1 LQENK
6 HKHWEKTKSW
16 CEKGHRC
23 KCATVNV
30 SSKYQ
35 VRSTSIFFDWKAVIT
50 AGAGFIGLKIQ
61 HIMIFPVIFVAY
73 QVNGWMEVQSVW
85 VMAAYNH
92 GYQSSK
98 SLCTDLPAHRR
109 LVVLFLT
116 KKGLLMLFW
125 IFIHEKVQLTCPYG
139 YHLWPESST
148 DHSNLIVLVGSG
160 LCLCKAK
167 LGQHS
172 DDLNLGRIF
181 CDFWQLFS
189 SSKGWSRR
197 LIFSARPAGT

>member
-6 HKHWEKTKSW
+6 HKHWEKTQSW
-16 CEKGHRC
+16 SEKGHPC

-35 VRSTSIFFDWKAVIT
+35 VRSTSIFFDWKAVIK

-61 HIMIFPVIFVAY
+61 HIMIFLVIFVAY
-73 QVNGWMEVQSVW
+73 QVYGWMEVQSVW

-98 SLCTDLPAHRR
+98 SLCTDLPAHSR

-116 KKGLLMLFW
+116 KK
-125 IFIHEKVQLTCPYG
+125 
-139 YHLWPESST
+139 
-148 DHSNLIVLVGSG
+148 
-160 LCLCKAK
+160 
-167 LGQHS
+167 
-172 DDLNLGRIF
+172 
-181 CDFWQLFS
+181 
-189 SSKGWSRR
+189 KG
-197 LIFSARPAGT
+197 F